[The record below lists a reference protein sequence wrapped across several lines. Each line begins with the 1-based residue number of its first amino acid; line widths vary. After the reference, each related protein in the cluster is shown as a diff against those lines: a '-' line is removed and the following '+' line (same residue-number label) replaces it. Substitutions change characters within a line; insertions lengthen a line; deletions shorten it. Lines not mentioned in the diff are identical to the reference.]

1 MVDFAQFSCF
11 ASVEVKLKYSAQ
23 EEEKMR
29 LVTVRSTLY
38 IDRSQTWKSVRC
50 SSDPETGFLNVPQL
64 YFQNSPILRI
74 NVRKEST
81 SRILRSQFFLDLIE
95 A

>member
-1 MVDFAQFSCF
+1 MVDFTQLLSF
-11 ASVEVKLKYSAQ
+11 ASVGAKLEYSAQ

-29 LVTVRSTLY
+29 LVRSTLY

-64 YFQNSPILRI
+64 YFQNSPTLRI
-74 NVRKEST
+74 NVRKKST
-81 SRILRSQFFLDLIE
+81 
-95 A
+95 